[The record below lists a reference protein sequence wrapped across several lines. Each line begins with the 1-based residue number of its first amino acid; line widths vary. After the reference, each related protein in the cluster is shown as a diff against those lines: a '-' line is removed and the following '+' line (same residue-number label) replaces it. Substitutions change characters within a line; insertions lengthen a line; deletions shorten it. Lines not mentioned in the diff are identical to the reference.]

1 MASIRARMTDAMQIR
16 RAEIP
21 QQPGAVTRQGGD
33 LRILDGADH
42 GLHTSVMQ
50 SVIAPGGG
58 PRRHRHP
65 HAEVF
70 VFQDGTGS
78 FEVDGKSFDAEAGDL
93 LIVPPNAWHGF
104 ANTGSTPLRLVAI
117 HENPRAV
124 IEWEDG
130 SRRD

>member
-1 MASIRARMTDAMQIR
+1 MTNAMRILRLQV
-16 RAEIP
+16 P
-21 QQPGAVTRQGGD
+21 QQPGKVIEQGGD

-42 GLHTSVMQ
+42 GLRTSVML
-50 SVIAPGGG
+50 SVITQGGG

-70 VFQDGTGS
+70 VVQEGNGR
-78 FEVDGKSFDAEAGDL
+78 FEVDGESFDGEAGDV
-93 LIVPPNAWHGF
+93 LIVPPNAWHAF
-104 ANTGSTPLRLVAI
+104 ANRGTTLLRLVAI